1 MAIYDWSR
9 VSILD
14 EEFFS
19 RFFLFFNIGI
29 SLIMELSLWMLG
41 TNNDYI
47 YGFFKGTF
55 TNVIPWHSPLRNFF
69 PLFAATVFCS
79 LLICGLFIAYQKIRH
94 RNDVNPIIL
103 NGNGHFNNICLN
115 SPLVT
120 TFHTFLLLFVLACC
134 ISIIASFKYLLL
146 GIQKSVIIGVT
157 IHLFFHIIFPNILV
171 SRKREFITFLIR
183 EIKDLFM

>member
-14 EEFFS
+14 DEFFS

-29 SLIMELSLWMLG
+29 TLIMELSLWMLG
-41 TNNDYI
+41 TNNYYI
-47 YGFFKGTF
+47 YGFFKGAF
-55 TNVIPWHSPLRNFF
+55 TNVTPWHSPSRNFF
-69 PLFAATVFCS
+69 PLFAAIVFCS

-94 RNDVNPIIL
+94 RNVVNPIIL
-103 NGNGHFNNICLN
+103 NGHFNNICLN

-134 ISIIASFKYLLL
+134 ISVISSFKYFL

-171 SRKREFITFLIR
+171 SRKREFITYLIR